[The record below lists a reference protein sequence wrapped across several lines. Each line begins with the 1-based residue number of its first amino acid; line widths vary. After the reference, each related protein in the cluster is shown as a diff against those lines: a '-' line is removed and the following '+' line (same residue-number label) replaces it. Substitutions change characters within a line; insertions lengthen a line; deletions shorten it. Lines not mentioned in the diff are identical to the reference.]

1 MWLFFHLIIGGRGL
15 RYMYELDP
23 FMNPPPPSIFK
34 KFTGTRTWLVT
45 LSNSDVFYEMV
56 LFKTLNF
63 DMGRIRLQNFLI
75 L

>member
-15 RYMYELDP
+15 RYMYEFDP
-23 FMNPPPPSIFK
+23 FMNPPPPSILK

-45 LSNSDVFYEMV
+45 LSYSDVFYELV

-63 DMGRIRLQNFLI
+63 DIGRMRLQNFLI